1 MSVASGA
8 YPIFDPGGRKAQ
20 KQVNQVKVMM
30 TEGMHDTA
38 IITLR
43 SEALDVPELQPGT
56 PVKMQY
62 GWSTVDMDWFYGYV
76 DHVENHY
83 DYAIPDRSTY
93 EDVVCLGASYSL
105 KDPYVGAWTNA
116 QASSLVKIVASKYFL
131 STVVE
136 DDDSTWPNL
145 TAPGDSAWCFL
156 VDLANRTGYSLACN
170 QTNIRFNSVDVGLRR
185 YGPGM
190 PIFKSRNVAPNFL
203 DQSITRFT
211 TIQGEALPLSGG
223 TKALRQ
229 INGVDRRTG
238 QIVGA
243 VNDGQNLPSQL
254 GDTLISPFFG
264 QQISDQVVVSQ
275 AHANDI
281 LNGMAQRNRFNYTAT
296 ATLTGLTAVKQGK
309 PIIIKGIDSN
319 QDGVWWVQEVTHKIL
334 SQGYSMDVSLGRD
347 SLGDNGLRPVQ
358 QTKVAYTPNN
368 PFSYSISN
376 LPETKLINNRWR
388 AAYQFNVDIC

>member
-1 MSVASGA
+1 
-8 YPIFDPGGRKAQ
+8 
-20 KQVNQVKVMM
+20 
-30 TEGMHDTA
+30 
-38 IITLR
+38 
-43 SEALDVPELQPGT
+43 
-56 PVKMQY
+56 
-62 GWSTVDMDWFYGYV
+62 
-76 DHVENHY
+76 
-83 DYAIPDRSTY
+83 
-93 EDVVCLGASYSL
+93 
-105 KDPYVGAWTNA
+105 
-116 QASSLVKIVASKYFL
+116 
-131 STVVE
+131 
-136 DDDSTWPNL
+136 
-145 TAPGDSAWCFL
+145 
-156 VDLANRTGYSLACN
+156 
-170 QTNIRFNSVDVGLRR
+170 
-185 YGPGM
+185 M